1 MLRRILT
8 IAVLSFGVSL
18 ILYSIPSSMTTTA
31 AQGKDKNARGR
42 QLYTEYCASCHGLD
56 GKGGG
61 PVATSLKSA
70 LPDLTRIPLENGKF
84 PSLRILQVI
93 GGEVDVPAHGSKE
106 MPVWGRYF
114 RRRHGGSVSNLNV
127 YALEKYIESIQ
138 QK

>member
-31 AQGKDKNARGR
+31 AQGKNARGR

-84 PSLRILQVI
+84 PSLRILLVI
-93 GGEVDVPAHGSKE
+93 AGEVDIPAHGSKE

-114 RRRHGGSVSNLNV
+114 RGRHGDSVSRLNV
-127 YALEKYIESIQ
+127 YALEKYIQSIQ